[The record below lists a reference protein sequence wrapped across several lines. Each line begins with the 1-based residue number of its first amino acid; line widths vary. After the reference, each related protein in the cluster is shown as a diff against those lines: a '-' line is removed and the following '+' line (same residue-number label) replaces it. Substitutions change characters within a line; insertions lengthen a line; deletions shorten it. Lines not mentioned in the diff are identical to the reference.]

1 MNIVREISNFLKFE
15 GFFLVIFGIDNS
27 DRLNGLIFKNVV
39 FGSEDYT
46 GSHEIFST
54 LSFELH

>member
-1 MNIVREISNFLKFE
+1 MNTVREISNFLKFE

-46 GSHEIFST
+46 GSH
-54 LSFELH
+54 